1 MSICAAIHSN
11 ALTYLVNA
19 IGVEGCDPA
28 HDTSRLADERIAM
41 SRLFMY
47 GDCKRIVELS
57 RHQMRTASRDGS
69 SARQPPERTTGGVCR
84 TAKRSHTGAIR
95 WNRRRLT
102 SG

>member
-1 MSICAAIHSN
+1 MSIYAAIDSN

-19 IGVEGCDPA
+19 IGVEGYDPA
-28 HDTSRLADERIAM
+28 HDTSGLADERIAM

-69 SARQPPERTTGGVCR
+69 SAQP
-84 TAKRSHTGAIR
+84 AD
-95 WNRRRLT
+95 RRYSSLWAA
-102 SG
+102 